1 MVILFDGVCNLC
13 NGVVRFIIKRDKKN
27 VFKFASLQS
36 AYGEEFLKNHILPQ
50 ILQRTRIKSVRSAK
64 SAGEKYLETIVLVDG
79 ENIYTQSDAVIAILK
94 SLGGVWK
101 LAAVFKIIPK
111 PVRNGVYR
119 FIAKYRY
126 NVFGKRG
133 TCMVPTE
140 EMKGK
145 FIEN

>member
-13 NGVVRFIIKRDKKN
+13 NGVVRFIIKLDKKN

-36 AYGEEFLKNHILPQ
+36 AYGEGVVSSHHLHTAP
-50 ILQRTRIKSVRSAK
+50 
-64 SAGEKYLETIVLVDG
+64 LETIVLVDG
-79 ENIYTQSDAVIAILK
+79 EKIYTQSDAVIAILK

-101 LAAVFKIIPK
+101 LAEVFKIIPK

-119 FIAKYRY
+119 FIAKHRY
-126 NVFGKRG
+126 NVFGKKE

-140 EMKGK
+140 ELKSK
-145 FIEN
+145 FIDS

>member
-1 MVILFDGVCNLC
+1 MVILFDGECNLC

-36 AYGEEFLKNHILPQ
+36 AYGASVVSAHH
-50 ILQRTRIKSVRSAK
+50 LQSAP
-64 SAGEKYLETIVLVDG
+64 LETIVLVDG
-79 ENIYTQSDAVIAILK
+79 ETIYTQSDAVITILK

-101 LAAVFKIIPK
+101 LASVFKIIPK

-126 NVFGKRG
+126 KVFGKRE

-140 EMKGK
+140 EMKSK
-145 FIEN
+145 FIEK